1 MCSNRSDSPNLC
13 WKASGV
19 FKHLRATLL
28 ERVVM
33 MEFMMLRVRL
43 KLLKLCAVRI
53 AETVTLMVVL
63 MFVDVK
69 GDDVR
74 TQDVGSW

>member
-1 MCSNRSDSPNLC
+1 
-13 WKASGV
+13 
-19 FKHLRATLL
+19 
-28 ERVVM
+28 